1 MATTKVERAGVGFGI
16 SRQGG
21 SMVLEVR
28 THHDTISA
36 LRGVRLDFELLNGI
50 TPERASKIL
59 DVLNENVI
67 GVLVATSLDDNTPA
81 SL

>member
-1 MATTKVERAGVGFGI
+1 
-16 SRQGG
+16 
-21 SMVLEVR
+21 MVLEVR